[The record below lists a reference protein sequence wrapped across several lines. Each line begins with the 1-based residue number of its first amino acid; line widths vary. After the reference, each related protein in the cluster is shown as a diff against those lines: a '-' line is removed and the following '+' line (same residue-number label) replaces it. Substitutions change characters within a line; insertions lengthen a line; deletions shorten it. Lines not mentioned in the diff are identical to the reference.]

1 MADDLKPSP
10 SSSTDRRDAM
20 WAQGTRL
27 LGLMNGGAAVALLA
41 FVQAIW
47 TIVPELVSWIAASL
61 IMFSFGLLFA
71 TAIPLL
77 RAETVLRWFSEDG
90 KTISDDGQLFMKLY
104 RRIAGASVGMFVL
117 GVVVVAVGI
126 MANLPCTAE

>member
-1 MADDLKPSP
+1 MADDSKPSP

-47 TIVPELVSWIAASL
+47 KNAPELVSWIAASL

-71 TAIPLL
+71 TVIPLL
-77 RAETVLRWFSEDG
+77 RAETVLRWSSDG
-90 KTISDDGQLFMKLY
+90 GQRFMVLY
-104 RRIAGASVGMFVL
+104 RTIAVASVGMFVL

-126 MANLPCTAE
+126 MANLPSTAE